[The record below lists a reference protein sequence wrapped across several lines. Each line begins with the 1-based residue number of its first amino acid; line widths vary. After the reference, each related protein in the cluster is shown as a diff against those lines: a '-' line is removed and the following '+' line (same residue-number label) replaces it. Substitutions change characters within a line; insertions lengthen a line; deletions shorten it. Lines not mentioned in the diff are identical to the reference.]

1 MRNFLL
7 KLRLCSLSLFI
18 LFTSPLFSQSSV
30 SVQAIYGGRINA
42 MSGYKSSTTDG
53 RIFVATESANS
64 IFSAAVS
71 TPMMGASSVGTF
83 SVLPCADETA
93 NLGSSIQR
101 MATHTLSESLAFIAS
116 GTLYTTVTPYTSKVT
131 IASGAND
138 VAIKLGNLFYLRN
151 STELNWGSLSGAG
164 AYTATSLKVYATLG
178 TLSNAKLTIGSDD
191 YIYAFGEGT
200 TPTLLKSSDTYS
212 AFTTSSTFSAVSLA
226 TLSSSVTWKV
236 FSVGPDGRLFVA
248 GSNNTNKYIAYSDD
262 AGTTWTSVNTGLS
275 GQSGSNL
282 AFYQTGTMPMAYK
295 VFFAKGYSD
304 DKGAT
309 WQEFGNSSFETH
321 PNDGCVAV
329 FPSPTLYG
337 NFIVCMTTDQGIG
350 ASTNGGSQI
359 TEIDNGI
366 QAVQVNDFDMN
377 DTKTDG
383 WMASKAGVRSV
394 SSFNTTPIWSVAQ
407 FPNGDGSPYYAAEMV
422 GNTVSSAY
430 VGNVRVYKTTNTGST
445 WTQLF
450 TAENAPYNFSGSSQI
465 KAIEVCPTNT
475 NLVLVGYNQ
484 PGSNKGGVF
493 YTADGGTS
501 WAQLRIV
508 ATADGQD
515 VDVNDIAFNT
525 EGGNTVAYIAVE
537 YNSSSPASYSIYRAV
552 WSGSAWT
559 VAQSMTAAET
569 ALGHDYVVT
578 IEDIHIS
585 SSGNLLIAGGANTSG
600 QARLYYRDKTGTDL
614 WTYLSTYVAGAT
626 TVPAVTLGIDT
637 VFYALNNQVYAKK
650 LTGGSAVYHTYPNGT
665 QINFLYYDA
674 LLAGT
679 GTGMQ
684 DVNYTNIVLPV
695 EFVDV
700 QATLNDQKA
709 ALLTWQTASSV
720 NAKGFYIEKAK
731 NPASFL
737 SPSGVGG
744 TEGGKKLAF
753 QSLGFVKD
761 KNQAASYSYIDA
773 DVSEGNTYYYR
784 LKQVDMNEAFTYSKV
799 VAVAVLSKK
808 SDWQLYPNPSKN
820 NTNIAFYAHNDG
832 ETWVS
837 LVDGTGREVKRQSF
851 GYLKA
856 GAHQMSINTT
866 DLPNGS
872 YVCRL
877 ATATQVL
884 VKRLTIGD

>member
-430 VGNVRVYKTTNTGST
+430 VGNVRVYKTTNSGSS
-445 WTQLF
+445 WTQVF
-450 TAENAPYNFSGSSQI
+450 TAENAPYNFAGSSQI

-508 ATADGQD
+508 ATSDGQD